1 MTSFSCYDVTI
12 LVELLNVGM
21 SRIIAQLCMVTLNS
35 FKPSVIEKVA
45 PSLARFVI
53 LTVANQHRAFHN
65 LDYPH
70 SQKEKNRKSKEK
82 EKHDASFL
90 NLGLEKNV
98 KILKKKWI
106 RLTLRFQKNLHREQ
120 SANKTHPSSRGQR
133 NET

>member
-12 LVELLNVGM
+12 LVELLNVGI
-21 SRIIAQLCMVTLNS
+21 SRTIAQLCMVTLNS

-70 SQKEKNRKSKEK
+70 SQKEKSRKSKEK

-90 NLGLEKNV
+90 NLGLEK
-98 KILKKKWI
+98 I
-106 RLTLRFQKNLHREQ
+106 RKF
-120 SANKTHPSSRGQR
+120 
-133 NET
+133 